1 MIFERG
7 DWMDSKTRLGIF
19 IKNLGPKIIVGE
31 NPILVASRV
40 TDFRVVLD
48 PERRIEIVSFTQP
61 PGLRWKKGTNE
72 IENAGSSVPVR
83 IEVGY

>member
-7 DWMDSKTRLGIF
+7 DWINSKTRRGIF
-19 IKNLGPKIIVGE
+19 IRNEGPRIIVGE
-31 NPILVASRV
+31 NSILVASRV
-40 TDFRVVLD
+40 KDFRVVLD
-48 PERRIEIVSFTQP
+48 PERRIEIVSFIQP